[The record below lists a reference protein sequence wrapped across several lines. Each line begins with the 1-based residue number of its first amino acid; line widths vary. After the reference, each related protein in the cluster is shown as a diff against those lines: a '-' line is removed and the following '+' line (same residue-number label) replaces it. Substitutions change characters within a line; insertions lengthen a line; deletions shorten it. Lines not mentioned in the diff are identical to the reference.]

1 MSSFG
6 KNSLPESQ
14 RLKVDLARWVDLIKN
29 YFLSVQMALCV
40 PKAMIL
46 GHSFVRRLHCD
57 LERQFDGRA
66 KKDFDLSTVNVRLF
80 GTGGRTVAKINNFDL
95 KTVARF
101 SPDVVILEIGTNDL
115 SNKPPETVGSE
126 IDDLAVKLI
135 NDFSVRVVGICSVIP
150 RADQNFSD
158 KAELLNRYLSVVV
171 DNPRVFTWRHK
182 GLYAP
187 GHSVLSDDGVHLNPH
202 GQYLLYRSY
211 RGAVLKALKI
221 LNQLE

>member
-1 MSSFG
+1 
-6 KNSLPESQ
+6 
-14 RLKVDLARWVDLIKN
+14 
-29 YFLSVQMALCV
+29 MALCV
-40 PKAMIL
+40 PKVMIL
-46 GHSFVRRLHCD
+46 GHSFVRRFHCD
-57 LERQFDGRA
+57 LEKHFDARA
-66 KKDFDLSTVNVRLF
+66 KRDFDLSTVNVRLF
-80 GTGGRTVAKINNFDL
+80 GTGGRTVAKINHFDL

-101 SPDVVILEIGTNDL
+101 SPDVVILEVGTNDL
-115 SNKPPETVGSE
+115 SDKPPETVGSE

-135 NDFSVRVVGICSVIP
+135 NEFSVRVVGICNVIP
-150 RADQNFSD
+150 RADQNFSE

-182 GLYAP
+182 GLNSP
-187 GHSVLSDDGVHLNPH
+187 KHSVLSVDGVHLNPY